1 MEELELTYLVKYI
14 PSGLFESPSKRIVDH
29 YIPFESGHPT
39 LRLRKNG
46 EKMELTK
53 KQPVKE
59 GDASHQLEETIP
71 LTSDEY
77 FALAKVSAKKVSK
90 MRYYYPYQNRT
101 VEVDVFEE
109 NLLGLVLVDVEFET
123 PSEKEKFE
131 MPEFC
136 LVDVTQDKTT
146 AGGML
151 AGKRY
156 SNIQDYLDGV
166 GYVKIVA

>member
-1 MEELELTYLVKYI
+1 MEELELTYLAKYI
-14 PSGLFESPSKRIVDH
+14 PSDLFESPGKRIVDH
-29 YIPFESGHPT
+29 YIPFESRNPT

-53 KQPVKE
+53 KQPLQE

-71 LTSDEY
+71 LTADEY
-77 FALAKVSAKKVSK
+77 VALAKVSAKKVSK

-109 NLLGLVLVDVEFET
+109 DLLGLVLVDVEFET
-123 PSEKEKFE
+123 QSEKEKFE

-156 SNIQDYLDGV
+156 ADIQEYLDGV
-166 GYVKIVA
+166 GYGKIVA